1 MELRLGKVED
11 ISGILAL
18 QERNLYSNLTT
29 EQRQAGFVTT
39 PFNEQQ
45 IKELLNQKGAFV
57 AKDNSI
63 VLGYIFAG
71 DWDFFS
77 QWDIFP
83 FMVARFPTLS
93 FKGQIIQRDRTFQY
107 GSVCIDSSQRGTNLL
122 PQLFE
127 VMRQEFLTKFKT
139 GITFI
144 NTANRRSYEAHTRKL
159 KMTIIDRFEFNHNNY
174 YSLAFDTAICVV

>member
-1 MELRLGKVED
+1 MELRLGEVED

-18 QERNLYSNLTT
+18 QGKNLYSNLTT

-39 PFNEQQ
+39 PFDQQQ
-45 IKELLNQKGAFV
+45 IKELLNQKGVFI
-57 AKDNSI
+57 AKDNNVI
-63 VLGYIFAG
+63 LGYIFAG

-93 FKGQIIQRDRTFQY
+93 FKGQTIQRDRTFQY
-107 GSVCIDSSQRGTNLL
+107 GPVCIDSSQRGTNLL
-122 PQLFE
+122 SQLFE
-127 VMRQEFLTKFKT
+127 VMRREFLTRFTT

-144 NTANRRSYEAHTRKL
+144 NSANRRSYEAHTRKL
-159 KMTIIDRFEFNHNNY
+159 KMTVIDRFGFNHNNY
-174 YSLAFDTAICVV
+174 YSLAFDTTISVV